1 MVLGQLDI
9 NIEQKGASLMAQTVK
24 NLPAMQETW
33 VQSLSQEDPLEQGRA
48 IHSRQECWSGSPC
61 PSLEDLPNSGIEPMS
76 LTSPAFAGG
85 FFTTRDT

>member
-48 IHSRQECWSGSPC
+48 IHSSILAGEPHRQRSLVAYSPWGC
-61 PSLEDLPNSGIEPMS
+61 KESDPTD
-76 LTSPAFAGG
+76 
-85 FFTTRDT
+85 